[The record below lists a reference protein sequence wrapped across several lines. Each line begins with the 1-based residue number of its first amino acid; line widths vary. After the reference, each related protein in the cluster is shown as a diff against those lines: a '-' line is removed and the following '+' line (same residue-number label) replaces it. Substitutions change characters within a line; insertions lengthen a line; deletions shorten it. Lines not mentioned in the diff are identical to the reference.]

1 MPNRI
6 VGGHSRMNIGG
17 ASKEGTK
24 LTAPVYSKRVV
35 GVAQPTLY
43 SPAGKKSGSDLI

>member
-1 MPNRI
+1 
-6 VGGHSRMNIGG
+6 MNIGG